1 MIDISKVQLNR
12 IYGLQ
17 TLLGGFA
24 PTFRF
29 VHIKELDTTIKGK
42 SYAQLFRLGKTN
54 CFDKS
59 TNCY

>member
-1 MIDISKVQLNR
+1 MIDISKVQINR

-29 VHIKELDTTIKGK
+29 VHIKELDNTIKGK
-42 SYAQLFRLGKTN
+42 SYT
-54 CFDKS
+54 
-59 TNCY
+59 